1 MLALQRPGNSGAC
14 YLLPIAPGLLIPHQE
29 VLIVDA
35 REVKVKFASV
45 QAAGPDQTRVTE
57 RSIGD
62 DNRQTVQSIIHNMV
76 ISHFANRVG
85 ATLSPQRDSDY
96 HVARFE

>member
-1 MLALQRPGNSGAC
+1 MLALQWSGYGGPR
-14 YLLPIAPGLLIPHQE
+14 YLLPIAPGLLIAHQE

-45 QAAGPDQTRVTE
+45 QAAGPDQTRVAE

-62 DNRQTVQSIIHNMV
+62 DNRQPVQSIIHNVV

-85 ATLSPQRDSDY
+85 ATLSTEGDGDD
-96 HVARFE
+96 HVGRFE